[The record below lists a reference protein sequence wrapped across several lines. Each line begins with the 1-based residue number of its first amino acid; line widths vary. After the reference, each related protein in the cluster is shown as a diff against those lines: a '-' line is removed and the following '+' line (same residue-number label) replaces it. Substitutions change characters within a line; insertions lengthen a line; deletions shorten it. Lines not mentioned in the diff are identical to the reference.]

1 MVSPKVQEGKL
12 NPRTERSFSKRL
24 RGSRWKS
31 RYSPP
36 SPISCS
42 GSPYAEL
49 YLVVTKGWPLKL
61 DLPGYRLEAPLH
73 QAKTH

>member
-1 MVSPKVQEGKL
+1 MEKQVQ
-12 NPRTERSFSKRL
+12 
-24 RGSRWKS
+24 
-31 RYSPP
+31 PP
-36 SPISCS
+36 TPISCS

-49 YLVVTKGWPLKL
+49 YLVVTKGWPLEL